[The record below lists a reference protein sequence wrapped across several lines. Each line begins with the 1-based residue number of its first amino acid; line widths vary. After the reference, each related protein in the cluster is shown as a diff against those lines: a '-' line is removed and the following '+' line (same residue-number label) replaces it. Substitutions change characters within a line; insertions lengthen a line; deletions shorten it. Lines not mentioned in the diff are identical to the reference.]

1 MYINIFDGR
10 DSQNKKQNIFEEHT
24 TRTAMHLTFFFFL
37 IDVDNMLLFFH
48 LQVLVEDIEHVLI
61 QKQID
66 EQQDDEQDDV

>member
-10 DSQNKKQNIFEEHT
+10 DSQNKTYLKKHT